1 MHSLLTFSIADTL
14 DPSTHVSATT
24 PSCTA
29 VDNGTCL
36 RDWDPKSV
44 LDEHFDGVTP
54 TADA

>member
-1 MHSLLTFSIADTL
+1 MHSLPTFSIADTL

-29 VDNGTCL
+29 VDNGKCV